1 LQILSHKTLP
11 STQEYLKEL
20 LQTKKFSSPI
30 AVTCDIQTQGIG
42 SRDNKWD
49 GLEGNL
55 FVSFSLSLE
64 TLPKDLKIES
74 ASIYFA
80 YILKVTLEE
89 LGSKVWLK
97 WPNDFYIDS
106 FKIGGMITNI
116 IGKDI
121 ICGFGLN
128 LVKAPNGFSMLDI
141 KLEKTFF
148 LKKYFENLEKRVLWK
163 QVFSNYK
170 LEFER
175 SKSFFT
181 HVKNKKINLNEAT
194 LQNDGSLSINGER
207 MYSLR

>member
-148 LKKYFENLEKRVLWK
+148 LKKYFENL
-163 QVFSNYK
+163 
-170 LEFER
+170 
-175 SKSFFT
+175 
-181 HVKNKKINLNEAT
+181 
-194 LQNDGSLSINGER
+194 
-207 MYSLR
+207 